1 MSRRVVIVGAGV
13 LGAATAC
20 FLARDHGCEVTL
32 LERDTGFARASSSL
46 SASSIRQQ
54 FSTAVNIELS
64 RWSLDFLRRV
74 PQELAVGDQR
84 PALGL
89 VEPGSVERAAGDPQ
103 IRFRVTDM
111 ANAVPVVY
119 AGLLPDLF
127 REGQGVVANG
137 KLGPDGVFRAAEILA
152 RHDETYM
159 PPEVAEAL
167 KRSGHWQHM
176 GQGDKKPAP

>member
-1 MSRRVVIVGAGV
+1 MTRKRRRLYV
-13 LGAATAC
+13 LLLGLLGLGTATALT
-20 FLARDHGCEVTL
+20 LAAFQDHLVFFYSPSDIASKPVPR
-32 LERDTGFARASSSL
+32 ERM
-46 SASSIRQQ
+46 
-54 FSTAVNIELS
+54 
-64 RWSLDFLRRV
+64 LRI
-74 PQELAVGDQR
+74 G
-84 PALGL
+84 GL
-89 VEPGSVERAAGDPQ
+89 VEPGSVARAANDPQ
-103 IRFRVTDM
+103 ISFRVTDNV
-111 ANAVPVVY
+111 NAVPVVFV
-119 AGLLPDLF
+119 GLLPDLF

>member
-1 MSRRVVIVGAGV
+1 M
-13 LGAATAC
+13 
-20 FLARDHGCEVTL
+20 
-32 LERDTGFARASSSL
+32 
-46 SASSIRQQ
+46 
-54 FSTAVNIELS
+54 
-64 RWSLDFLRRV
+64 LRI
-74 PQELAVGDQR
+74 G
-84 PALGL
+84 GL

-111 ANAVPVVY
+111 ANTVPVVY

-137 KLGPDGVFRAAEILA
+137 KLGADGVFRAAEILA

-167 KRSGHWQHM
+167 KRSGHWQHA
-176 GQGDKKPAP
+176 GPDGKKPAP